1 MISNLGASFANADG
15 KTRGETE
22 RCGLYNTPNLLGVV
36 SPGLEFMLSVG

>member
-22 RCGLYNTPNLLGVV
+22 RCGLYTPNLLGVV
-36 SPGLEFMLSVG
+36 SPGHQFMLSVG